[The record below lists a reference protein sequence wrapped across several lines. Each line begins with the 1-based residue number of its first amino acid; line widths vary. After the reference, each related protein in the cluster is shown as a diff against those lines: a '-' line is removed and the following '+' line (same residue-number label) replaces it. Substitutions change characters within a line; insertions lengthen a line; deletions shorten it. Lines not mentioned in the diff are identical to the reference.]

1 MSSKENYKIS
11 EEISTRSVFSVYR
24 AMSESGDREVILK
37 LPKTPAAMPENIAMI
52 QNEYAIL
59 SKLNHKGIRN
69 AVAQIQYQEKPCLVL
84 EYKEGVTLSSAR
96 FQELNLN
103 EKVEAFIQLCD
114 TFAYLSENNILHLD
128 LNPSNVLYNS
138 ELKETYVIDFGSAV
152 AMAADKPWIEA
163 PKYVHLHY
171 GYVSPEMTG
180 RLDSLIDIR
189 SDMYSLGLVFY
200 RAITGAD
207 PFQSE
212 DNSRLVYSQIAQEP
226 KPISE
231 IIPNISPVMVEVIN
245 KMIKKAPEG
254 RYQSW
259 KGLRDDLIICK
270 NLLQEDAGSGNFI
283 AGTTDKTAGLI
294 RPSVIVG
301 RDAALAALYQE
312 FLNASNGS
320 FSLCLIHGLQGSGK
334 SYLAQ
339 NLFKTIN
346 EKSLMVAFGTS
357 HGQKGKPP
365 FSPFTEALNQLIT
378 SLLLLGEDD
387 LNQIRQRIE
396 VAIEGNLALITNL
409 IPAAKLLLGEHPIPE
424 TLPLRESANRMNHTL
439 VSFIQ
444 ALPSPQIPII
454 LFFDD
459 LHFSDSSSLSLLE
472 ELASSAENSH
482 LMIVG
487 SYDDSKIKESPA
499 FESFIDKQSL
509 GKLSSI
515 SLALDN
521 LTQDDVEK
529 YIQLFYTNYKE
540 EKSELVNFL
549 YSKSRG
555 NPALL
560 AELAQLYYNAE
571 LIRFNQVKN
580 QWQYDI
586 KKLETMPISTSFA
599 EVIIQRADDI
609 SIAEKA
615 LLGVA
620 ACIGSIFDLQT
631 LAHLTGK
638 SIIDLPALLNNAIK
652 CGIIQPVDQTY
663 FIISNVQDSGLSF
676 PDCYLKFTHVE
687 IKNLLEGALS
697 DAEKVHTHWKIGEYI
712 AQNKSLQNTETT
724 FEIANHFN
732 HALSEA
738 IDAAQVSTLIRA
750 NNNAAVSAKNIS
762 SWVVSMDYYK
772 IVFDVLENKNCAL
785 EKSEKFELWLDIAEI
800 AYLSNEK
807 ELAIATLKKLDD
819 IASSNIERARVE
831 TIWLGYY
838 LNIGDF
844 HKAKEVGFLALKH
857 LGISPPNKLLRLSVL
872 FRILAVWMQ
881 TRNKGAK
888 FYLGLPEM
896 TEKEDLMS
904 GPIIWNLLPILY
916 NEKFELLVDV
926 TLKFFQLTIKK
937 GNSPFILGYN
947 LWGTLLAMLFKKYE
961 KGWEVSLVADEIVE
975 GFNSPYYSA
984 YSKYGLGWNSPFT
997 NHVAQSFPYFDQAVR
1012 LALKSGGFLTVAN
1025 VGITRAPYALFA
1037 GLPLEIQLKNLHKNR
1052 SYTKSFGYSYATL
1065 YNDLFIGYLEVFSSS
1080 SLPEKTGNIFA
1091 EIDAEL
1097 KKSTYRL
1104 NWALASLFNAV
1115 VNLHLGDLNNAVYHI
1130 QEAEKNQSAIVGPIT
1145 EQLYRFNA
1153 SIILLLSAEHKQYR
1167 KKVKK
1172 HLAVIKQFAVG
1183 SPENN
1188 NHLIYLIEALLA
1200 RNEGDKFKSIELFRK
1215 GINHA
1220 REYRFLQEAAL
1231 GSELFADYLKS
1242 LNLIQFSQTEYLNAA
1257 QLYFEWGSPWKQ
1269 QQMAEKSGA
1278 VTNSIGLHSVSHSTT
1293 GADIDLLTTVNI
1305 SQAIS
1310 VEVQLESLSK
1320 KLLELLI
1327 ENAGAQFASIYL
1339 NKNNS
1344 FVPYNYGLLDEG
1356 QIKIEFN
1363 SESDAEYKTPMS
1375 IIRYV
1380 SRSAETLVLED
1391 ASESQ
1396 FLSHS
1401 DKQQGRKILS
1411 VFCHPV
1417 ISKGKTIAIIYL
1429 ENNSLKGA
1437 FSKER
1442 IEFLKLIS
1450 GQISISLENSMLYE
1464 NLEQK
1469 VEERTLEITKKKEE
1483 LEIQK
1488 AAVEIQKKKSDDLLL
1503 NILPEDV
1510 AEELKQ
1516 TGKAAARLHPEATVM
1531 FMDIISF
1538 TNHAETIPP
1547 DKLVAALD
1555 DFFGRID
1562 KIIWDAG
1569 IEKIKTIGDAYLCAS
1584 GLPIPDENHAEKMI
1598 KAALKIIE
1606 SQKEFNNDRIQAG
1619 EQPFQFRIGIHSG
1632 PVVSGVVGT
1641 RKFAYDIWGD
1651 TVNTSARMESQS
1663 QEGKINISGT
1673 TYGLIKDK
1681 FHCTSRGALEAKN
1694 KGLIPM
1700 YFVEG
1705 EK

>member
-1 MSSKENYKIS
+1 MSSREQYTIA
-11 EEISTRSVFSVYR
+11 EEISTRSVYSVYR
-24 AMSESGDREVILK
+24 ATTEGGKQDVILK
-37 LPKTPAAMPENIAMI
+37 LPKSPVVLPENIAMI
-52 QNEYAIL
+52 QNEFAIL
-59 SKLNHKGIRN
+59 STLNHIGIRN
-69 AVAQIQYQEKPCLVL
+69 AIQQIQYQEKPCLVL
-84 EYKEGVTLSSAR
+84 EYKEGVSLAS
-96 FQELNLN
+96 
-103 EKVEAFIQLCD
+103 EAFKKLPLMDKLGAFIHLCE
-114 TFAYLSENNILHLD
+114 TFTYLSKNNILHLD
-128 LNPSNVLYNS
+128 LNPSNILYNPQ
-138 ELKETYVIDFGSAV
+138 LKETYLIDFGSAV
-152 AMAADKPWIEA
+152 AMSAEKPWIEA

-189 SDMYSLGLVFY
+189 SDIYSLGLVFY
-200 RAITGAD
+200 RTITGMD

-212 DNSRLVYSQIAQEP
+212 DNSRLVYAQIAQEP
-226 KPISE
+226 NPITDVLPE
-231 IIPNISPVMVEVIN
+231 IPSTIVEVIN
-245 KMIKKAPEG
+245 KMIKKSPEA

-259 KGLRDDLIICK
+259 KGLRDDLIICSD
-270 NLLQEDAGSGNFI
+270 LLKHDKSSNSFI
-283 AGTTDKTAGLI
+283 PGTTDKTAGLI
-294 RPSVIVG
+294 RPSVLVG
-301 RDAALAALYQE
+301 RDAELHSLFKE
-312 FLNASNGS
+312 FLNASHGG
-320 FSLCLIHGLQGSGK
+320 FSLSLIHGSQGSGK

-365 FSPFTEALNQLIT
+365 FSPLTEALNQLIT

-387 LNQIRQRIE
+387 LNEIRQRIE
-396 VAIEGNLALITNL
+396 ATIEGNLALITNI
-409 IPAAKLLLGEHPIPE
+409 IPAAKLLLGEHAIPE

-444 ALPSPQIPII
+444 ALPSPQIPVI

-472 ELASSAENSH
+472 ELASSGENSH

-487 SYDDSKIKESPA
+487 SYDDSKVKDSPA
-499 FESFIDKQSL
+499 FESFMDKQSL

-515 SLALDN
+515 SLPLEN
-521 LTQDDVEK
+521 LNIDDVER

-549 YSKSRG
+549 YAKSRG

-571 LIRFNQVKN
+571 LIHFNPIKN

-586 KKLETMPISTSFA
+586 KKLETLPISTSFA
-599 EVIIQRADDI
+599 EVIIQRADDL
-609 SIAEKA
+609 SDSEKE
-615 LLGVA
+615 LLGTA
-620 ACIGSIFDLQT
+620 ACIGNVFDLQT
-631 LAHLTGK
+631 LAYLTGK

-652 CGIIQPVDQTY
+652 CGIVQPIDQTY
-663 FIISNVQDSGLSF
+663 FIVSNVQDPDLTL

-697 DAEKVHTHWKIGEYI
+697 TEEKVITHWKIGEYI

-732 HALSEA
+732 HALAEEVDAEA
-738 IDAAQVSTLIRA
+738 VSTLIKA
-750 NNNAAVSAKNIS
+750 NNNAAISAKNIC

-772 IVFDVLENKNCAL
+772 IVFDLLENKNCVL
-785 EKSEKFELWLDIAEI
+785 QNTEKFELWLDIAEI
-800 AYLSNEK
+800 AYLNDEK
-807 ELAIATLKKLDD
+807 DLAVTTLTKLNG
-819 IASSNIERARVE
+819 IASTNIEKARVE

-838 LNIGDF
+838 LNNGDF

-857 LGISPPNKLLRLSVL
+857 LGISPPHKLLKLSVL
-872 FRILAVWMQ
+872 FRILAVRLQ
-881 TRNKGAK
+881 TRNKDTQY
-888 FYLGLPEM
+888 YLGLPEM
-896 TEKEDLMS
+896 TEPADLMS
-904 GPIIWNLLPILY
+904 APIIWNLLPILY

-926 TLKFFQLTIKK
+926 TLKYFQRTIKK

-961 KGWEVSLVADEIVE
+961 KAWDISLVADAIVDRYK
-975 GFNSPYYSA
+975 SPYYSA

-997 NHVAQSFPYFDQAVR
+997 NHVGQSFPYFDQAVR

-1037 GLPLEIQLKNLHKNR
+1037 GLPLEVQLKNLYKNL

-1065 YNDLFIGYLEVFSSS
+1065 YNNLFIGYLEVFNSNT
-1080 SLPEKTGNIFA
+1080 LPEISGNIFL
-1091 EIDAEL
+1091 EIDGEL

-1115 VNLHLGDLNNAVYHI
+1115 VKLHLGDLKNAVYHI
-1130 QEAEKNQSAIVGPIT
+1130 EEAEKNQSAIVGPIT

-1172 HLAVIKQFAVG
+1172 HLAVLKQFAVG

-1188 NHLIYLIEALLA
+1188 NHLIYLMEALLA

-1242 LNLIQFSQTEYLNAA
+1242 LDLIQFSQTEYLNAA

-1269 QQMAEKSGA
+1269 QQMAERSGA
-1278 VTNSIGLHSVSHSTT
+1278 VTNNIAYHSVSHSTT

-1344 FVPYNYGLLDEG
+1344 FIPYNYGILDEG

-1363 SESDAEYKTPMS
+1363 SESDTEYKTPMS